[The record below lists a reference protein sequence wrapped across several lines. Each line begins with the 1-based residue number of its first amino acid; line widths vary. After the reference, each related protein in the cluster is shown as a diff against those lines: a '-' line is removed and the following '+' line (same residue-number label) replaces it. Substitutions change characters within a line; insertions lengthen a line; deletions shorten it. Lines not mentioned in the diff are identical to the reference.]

1 MTELDYKILD
11 FIRENLSGKPMD
23 IVMKCITFLGE
34 AGWLWIVLG
43 VILAVAPK
51 TRRIGITVLTALVLS
66 FIVCNI
72 TVKPLVGRIRPYDLK
87 EGIEIIISKPT
98 DFSFPSGHASASF
111 AAATAIFSYRKKWGT
126 GALIVAALIAFSRLY
141 LYVHY
146 PSDVFAGTLLGILFG
161 VVAYYIGKAI
171 FGKIDKR
178 RNSENA

>member
-72 TVKPLVGRIRPYDLK
+72 TVKPLVG
-87 EGIEIIISKPT
+87 T
-98 DFSFPSGHASASF
+98 DPS
-111 AAATAIFSYRKKWGT
+111 
-126 GALIVAALIAFSRLY
+126 V
-141 LYVHY
+141 
-146 PSDVFAGTLLGILFG
+146 
-161 VVAYYIGKAI
+161 
-171 FGKIDKR
+171 
-178 RNSENA
+178 